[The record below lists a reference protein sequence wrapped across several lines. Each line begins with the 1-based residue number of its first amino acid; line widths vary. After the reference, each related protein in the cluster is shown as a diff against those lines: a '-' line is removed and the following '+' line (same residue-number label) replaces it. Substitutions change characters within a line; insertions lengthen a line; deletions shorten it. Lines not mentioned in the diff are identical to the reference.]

1 MRIESLKYMLMVQ
14 DMDRAVA
21 FYRDVVGLKVNSQSP
36 MWSELAH
43 GDAVVALHG
52 GGNGDFNPTGL
63 SVQVSDVESACAEI
77 ETGGD
82 LIRKAPENRPGES
95 IKLAELADPEGNGFM
110 MSEYV
115 G

>member
-1 MRIESLKYMLMVQ
+1 MVQ

-36 MWSELAH
+36 MWSELTH

-52 GGNGDFNPTGL
+52 GGNGDFNPT
-63 SVQVSDVESACAEI
+63 QVSDIESACAEI
-77 ETGGD
+77 ETGGG
-82 LIRKAPENRPGES
+82 LIRKAPENRPGGP

-110 MSEYV
+110 MSAYV

>member
-1 MRIESLKYMLMVQ
+1 MRIESLKYMLMAQ

-21 FYRDVVGLKVNSQSP
+21 FYRDVVGLKINSQSP
-36 MWSELAH
+36 MWCELAH
-43 GDAVVALHG
+43 GGAVVALHG

-63 SVQVSDVESACAEI
+63 SVQVSDIESACAKN
-77 ETGGD
+77 ETSGG
-82 LIRKAPENRPGES
+82 LIRKAPGNRPDEP

>member
-43 GDAVVALHG
+43 GDAVVA
-52 GGNGDFNPTGL
+52 PST
-63 SVQVSDVESACAEI
+63 AEATAI
-77 ETGGD
+77 ST
-82 LIRKAPENRPGES
+82 RP
-95 IKLAELADPEGNGFM
+95 D
-110 MSEYV
+110 
-115 G
+115 

>member
-1 MRIESLKYMLMVQ
+1 MRIESLKYILMGQ

-52 GGNGDFNPTGL
+52 GGNGDFNPTG
-63 SVQVSDVESACAEI
+63 
-77 ETGGD
+77 
-82 LIRKAPENRPGES
+82 
-95 IKLAELADPEGNGFM
+95 
-110 MSEYV
+110 
-115 G
+115 